1 MELLISLFHNM
12 AAFSG
17 WAPGIDTNCTLDD
30 LRAAGLSTQ
39 KQVEGILSH
48 SVLETVIDSGDEAL
62 LTPLR
67 TAVANRTLANNA
79 VFNAH
84 QKRVAGTDV
93 YKYEVEQMR
102 RSYIENYY
110 NAMDSL
116 LTVLTHL
123 GDDNP
128 IGTVWRQTRYYALI
142 SSCRLQTP
150 DDFDSVY
157 NIDGSCLFFFRTLP
171 IQREVLAASL
181 GVYYDK
187 ADGNERATAM
197 LDLCLAKRVVATAV
211 RRFDIL
217 ECPATVRNLF
227 DDSKV
232 SGQRKDERQQAD
244 ALADRLDSEAAGML
258 DLVDTLLAA
267 DTNADVSSYSAFN
280 REEDNIIMMP

>member
-1 MELLISLFHNM
+1 MELLRSLFHNM

-48 SVLETVIDSGDEAL
+48 SVLEAVIDSGDEAL

-123 GDDNP
+123 REDDA
-128 IGTVWRQTRYYALI
+128 IGSIWRKTRYYALI

-150 DDFDSVY
+150 DDFDSIY

-181 GVYYDK
+181 
-187 ADGNERATAM
+187 
-197 LDLCLAKRVVATAV
+197 LSL
-211 RRFDIL
+211 IH
-217 ECPATVRNLF
+217 
-227 DDSKV
+227 
-232 SGQRKDERQQAD
+232 
-244 ALADRLDSEAAGML
+244 
-258 DLVDTLLAA
+258 
-267 DTNADVSSYSAFN
+267 
-280 REEDNIIMMP
+280 I